1 MLAPIRASA
10 AAMANHAPAYH
21 TKQKA
26 WRLENGYYVF
36 ARGQAVCDLGIAYA
50 KVFGVEVKLPKVK
63 FLKGFDKPLK
73 VPKNKEAQQIMAK
86 LPKNRLNKMRRLS
99 TMIEPMVAPSA
110 RERGFAIS
118 RIISHWHDT
127 VGDLSEW
134 CRPADIHFPRGSRNN
149 GTLKLQIASGRGPQ
163 AQAMTQQI
171 IDAVNASFGYR
182 AIDRITIVQSLAPTK
197 PINKTQK
204 LSAIS
209 GDKNI
214 WALDERLKNIKSPEL
229 RAALRRLGGP
239 IDEAIDDGT

>member
-1 MLAPIRASA
+1 MPAPIRASA
-10 AAMANHAPAYH
+10 AAMANRAPAYH

-50 KVFGVEVKLPKVK
+50 KVFGVEVKLPKVIT
-63 FLKGFDKPLK
+63 LKGFDKPLK
-73 VPKNKEAQQIMAK
+73 VSKNKGVQQMMAK

-239 IDEAIDDGT
+239 IDEAVDDGT

>member
-1 MLAPIRASA
+1 M
-10 AAMANHAPAYH
+10 
-21 TKQKA
+21 
-26 WRLENGYYVF
+26 ENGYYVF
-36 ARGQAVCDLGIAYA
+36 ARGQAVCDFGPYYVR
-50 KVFGVEVKLPKVK
+50 VFSVEVKLPKTQS
-63 FLKGFDKPLK
+63 FSGCDKPIEDI
-73 VPKNKEAQQIMAK
+73 KNGAVRKIMAR
-86 LPKNRLNKMRRLS
+86 LAKNRLNQMRRLS
-99 TMIEPMVAPSA
+99 TMIEPMVAHSA
-110 RERGFAIS
+110 RERGFSIS
-118 RIISHWHDT
+118 RIISHWRDT

-134 CRPADIHFPRGSRNN
+134 CRPANIHFPRGSRNN

-204 LSAIS
+204 LNAIS

-239 IDEAIDDGT
+239 IDEVIDDGT

>member
-1 MLAPIRASA
+1 MPARIRASA
-10 AAMANHAPAYH
+10 AAMANRAPAYR

-36 ARGQAVCDLGIAYA
+36 ARGQAVCDSGIAYA
-50 KVFGVEVKLPKVK
+50 KVFGVEVKLPKVIT
-63 FLKGFDKPLK
+63 LKGFDKPLK
-73 VPKNKEAQQIMAK
+73 VSKNKGVQQIMAK
-86 LPKNRLNKMRRLS
+86 LTKNRLNKMRRLS

-214 WALDERLKNIKSPEL
+214 WALDEKLKNIKSPEL